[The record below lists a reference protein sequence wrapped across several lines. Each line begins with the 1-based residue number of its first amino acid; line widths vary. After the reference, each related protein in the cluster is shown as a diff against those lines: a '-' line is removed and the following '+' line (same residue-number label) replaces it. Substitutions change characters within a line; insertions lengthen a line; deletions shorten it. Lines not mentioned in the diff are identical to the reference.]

1 MTTHESIFDHQD
13 NLAKKTVIGIMW
25 SALIIA
31 PVFLGGLAFF
41 FVARAFM
48 SGFTVG
54 LRSFAAVVLPL
65 MVLTFVVAPKLG
77 QRRRSG
83 TEPESPP
90 NRIFELPAWLVG
102 MPLWLATIGM
112 TAAGAIMMQ
121 LLTISTSIP
130 IVELVL
136 AAGFSFILYLWSDDR
151 DRAAP
156 YCLGLVI
163 GALGYVIILGVPHV

>member
-1 MTTHESIFDHQD
+1 MTTRDVLSEDQE
-13 NLAKKTVIGIMW
+13 NYAKKIVIGIMW
-25 SALIIA
+25 TALIVA
-31 PVFLGGLAFF
+31 PLFLGGLAFF
-41 FVARAFM
+41 FVVRAFAG
-48 SGFTVG
+48 GFTVG

-65 MVLTFVVAPKLG
+65 MVLTFVVAPKLSRG
-77 QRRRSG
+77 RRS
-83 TEPESPP
+83 E
-90 NRIFELPAWLVG
+90 IPAVPGWIPG
-102 MPLWLATIGM
+102 FPLWLATIGM
-112 TAAGAIMMQ
+112 AAVGAVMMQ

-136 AAGFSFILYLWSDDR
+136 SAGFSFILYLWADDR